1 MQFKHSSIS
10 RMSYSAKVFIGAVPP
25 GTSEQH
31 IRNSI
36 AQFGEAEITWPNK
49 GKSIY
54 PSQGYVFL
62 IFKNAQSVNNLLT
75 QCTTSGPNDKYMF
88 FMQDIQR
95 MVQVRPFLLE
105 NATFVIDPLWFRFIR
120 LSVFIGGLPRSCTA
134 RDLASSISAKFG
146 KILHASIELDFYHS
160 YPKGAAR
167 VVFFRVADYVKAA
180 QASHLM
186 LEINGNTH
194 RVEMKPFFYS
204 GIGCEI
210 CSASHYST
218 DYFCTVCLKY
228 FCKDCWMII
237 HDGDQMKLHRPLK
250 DSKRELPSSC
260 RNAVCASPTVYPGFD
275 FN

>member
-1 MQFKHSSIS
+1 M
-10 RMSYSAKVFIGAVPP
+10 RMTYSAKVFIGAVPP

-31 IRNSI
+31 IRNSFC
-36 AQFGEAEITWPNK
+36 QFGEIEVTWPNK

-54 PSQGYVFL
+54 PSQGYVFVV
-62 IFKNAQSVNNLLT
+62 FKNAQSVNNLLT
-75 QCTTSGPNDKYMF
+75 QCTTTDSNDRYMF
-88 FMQDIQR
+88 LMHDIQR

-134 RDLASSISAKFG
+134 RDLASSVSSKFG
-146 KILHASIELDFYHS
+146 KILHSSIELDFYHS

-180 QASHLM
+180 RAGHFM
-186 LEINGNTH
+186 LEINGNNH

-204 GIGCEI
+204 GISCEL
-210 CSASHYST
+210 CSASHLLT

-228 FCKDCWMII
+228 FCKTCWMII
-237 HDGDQMKLHRPLK
+237 HEGNQMKSHHPLK
-250 DSKRELPSSC
+250 DAKRELPSSC
-260 RNAVCASPTVYPGFD
+260 RNAVCASPTVYSGLE